1 MSSGKSVPPSCSR
14 GSPCTCFRIDPLRHP
29 QVFIIE
35 AAMPGDCHFCTH
47 LLPARGAATAGCHT
61 RLTRGSLSSSTPFP
75 CFPAIVCVVVRSLEI
90 ALSRQSLLRALRA
103 NLGKPLTTRTSVLIC
118 ALLLA
123 VSAAAQSNRGISPS
137 SPADDPQKSQLPPT
151 YVPSGKTMYK
161 QFCAACHGAD
171 GKGRGPA
178 TPTLNTR
185 VPDLTT
191 LAKRHDGK
199 FPTDY
204 VTSVLRFGP
213 GFSAHGSSEMP
224 VWARYFS
231 TWKTTMRRRFA
242 SASRTFAI
250 TSRPS
255 RKNRLIDQFNWKQPG
270 VFS

>member
-1 MSSGKSVPPSCSR
+1 M
-14 GSPCTCFRIDPLRHP
+14 
-29 QVFIIE
+29 
-35 AAMPGDCHFCTH
+35 
-47 LLPARGAATAGCHT
+47 
-61 RLTRGSLSSSTPFP
+61 
-75 CFPAIVCVVVRSLEI
+75 
-90 ALSRQSLLRALRA
+90 
-103 NLGKPLTTRTSVLIC
+103 TTRTSVLIC

-224 VWARYFS
+224 VWGPLFQYLENYNEAAVRQ
-231 TWKTTMRRRFA
+231 R
-242 SASRTFAI
+242 I
-250 TSRPS
+250 
-255 RKNRLIDQFNWKQPG
+255 KNLCDYLETIQEK
-270 VFS
+270 